1 MSALARRGLRA
12 LPRTTSVL
20 TVAAVVMLAL
30 PTAIILVAS
39 LTTGSNIVFPPHG
52 ITFHW
57 YGDLL
62 SDEGIREGLLHS
74 LYVAAVAVVV
84 DTVAGVLAA
93 LALAGPLRRGAG
105 VARLFLSLGI
115 MTPVIVSAFAF
126 YTVALEIEMSGNL
139 TLVGLGV
146 AVVVFPFMLW
156 TIGSALAERDPSL
169 TEAAAT
175 MGTDPVEQFL
185 FVTLPLL
192 GPGIFTGALLVFVLA
207 ITDFL
212 VSLVLTNVDT
222 QTLPVVIYSGL
233 RSNVS
238 PLLGAATVLFILV
251 AAIVCAVVLR
261 VGKLERFAFGK

>member
-1 MSALARRGLRA
+1 VSALAQARRR

-20 TVAAVVMLAL
+20 TVFGVVMLAL
-30 PTAIILVAS
+30 PTVIILAAS
-39 LTTGSNIVFPPHG
+39 LTKGTNIVFPPRG
-52 ITFHW
+52 ITLHW
-57 YGDLL
+57 YDELL
-62 SDEGIREGLLHS
+62 SDEGIRTGLLHS

-105 VARLFLSLGI
+105 LARIFLSLGI
-115 MTPVIVSAFAF
+115 MTPIVVSAFAF
-126 YTVALEIEMSGNL
+126 YTVALDLRLSGNL
-139 TLVGLGV
+139 TLVGIGI

-156 TIGSALAERDPSL
+156 TLSSALADRDPTL
-169 TEAAAT
+169 VDAAAT
-175 MGTDPVEQFL
+175 MGADPVEQFL

-192 GPGIFTGALLVFVLA
+192 TPAIVTGALLVFVLS

-238 PLLGAATVLFILV
+238 PLLGAATVLFIGV
-251 AAIVCAVVLR
+251 AAIVCAIVLR
-261 VGKLERFAFGK
+261 IGRLERSTFGR